1 MSVVIQDLIG
11 RLTDEARKEYK
22 IETALNDIA
31 GVWNS
36 LKLVITPY
44 KDQMIKMEAN
54 QEVLATLEEH
64 LLALATIKSDQFH
77 MPFKDTVLQWETS
90 LTLVSEMMELLQH
103 VQKQWMYLRNVF
115 RGTFRQLR
123 L

>member
-1 MSVVIQDLIG
+1 MIQDLIG

-22 IETALNDIA
+22 IETALKEIA
-31 GVWNS
+31 NVWNS
-36 LKLVITPY
+36 LKLEITPY

-115 RGTFRQLR
+115 RGTIVDATFV
-123 L
+123 